1 MSTFFV
7 PDLSVLKQNEKMATV
22 KIHLDQRR
30 VRKDGTFP
38 LVIRVRIVQQYFDI
52 LTAIN
57 LKSTDFDSRKEYI
70 KGQPKLSSELQ
81 IRKNQTAVQ
90 LHSLISSGK
99 TFSEVKIIMLNRS
112 DKTTV
117 LTIENFWLEEISRL
131 SSVGRAGGA
140 RVYLSS
146 FKGIKNVINLN
157 IPFKEL
163 KFKDLIKAE
172 EQLRKRNVSFNSISV
187 YMRTLRAIC
196 NKAINLE
203 LVDASWYPFKK
214 YKIKKEK
221 TVPRTLSIEEMR
233 KFFSAD
239 ISPTHKWFKS
249 YCIGMLI
256 FQLRGIN
263 LRDLLMLTDSNI
275 INNRVV
281 YKRSKTG
288 KLYSVKILTE
298 SEQILRNFTGKAT
311 LLGILDDDIKNIN
324 HDVNSVI
331 RYVQH
336 TKNINSHLRKLGKT
350 LNLSTELSTY
360 VFRYSYANIAKQ
372 LGYSKDMIAE
382 ALGHEYG
389 NSVTGIYLELFD
401 QEKIDEMNDSI
412 QKYILRE
419 V

>member
-1 MSTFFV
+1 M

-57 LKSTDFDSRKEYI
+57 LKSTDFDSQKEYI

-99 TFSEVKIIMLNRS
+99 TFSEVKNIMLNRS

-146 FKGIKNVINLN
+146 LKGIKNVINLN

-214 YKIKKEK
+214 YKIQKEK

-239 ISPTHKWFKS
+239 IPPTCKS
-249 YCIGMLI
+249 
-256 FQLRGIN
+256 
-263 LRDLLMLTDSNI
+263 S
-275 INNRVV
+275 
-281 YKRSKTG
+281 
-288 KLYSVKILTE
+288 
-298 SEQILRNFTGKAT
+298 
-311 LLGILDDDIKNIN
+311 
-324 HDVNSVI
+324 
-331 RYVQH
+331 
-336 TKNINSHLRKLGKT
+336 
-350 LNLSTELSTY
+350 
-360 VFRYSYANIAKQ
+360 AK
-372 LGYSKDMIAE
+372 S
-382 ALGHEYG
+382 GH
-389 NSVTGIYLELFD
+389 
-401 QEKIDEMNDSI
+401 
-412 QKYILRE
+412 
-419 V
+419 